1 MKKLDTFISV
11 VIPFFNREA
20 YLLKAIQSVLDQS
33 YPYWELILVNDG
45 STDQSLEIAQ
55 SVSDPRVRVISYLQN
70 QGNAYARNR
79 GWESAKYDWV
89 AYLDSDDWYQE
100 DYLKILCRAISEN
113 QLVSFFWTGVR
124 FVTEDGKIGKE
135 EWWKPLNSLPS
146 DTFFDRLGIG
156 TNAGVCFS
164 RDILLKEKGFN
175 EGFRA
180 AVDREFFL
188 RISTRY
194 QGKGIDY
201 IGINCLLG
209 SHESVRKNYKNQADA
224 YTKLIAMHKK
234 LISLNPKRKAW
245 WYHKAMWLNLYAEN
259 KREAFS
265 YFLKVKT
272 NIKSVIVFVLFLVL
286 SKKTA
291 VYLHQKMAK
300 S

>member
-1 MKKLDTFISV
+1 MKKLDTFFSV
-11 VIPFFNREA
+11 VIPFFNRET

-33 YPYWELILVNDG
+33 YPHWELILVNDG
-45 STDQSLEIAQ
+45 STDQSLELAQ
-55 SVSDPRVRVISYLQN
+55 SVQNPRVRVISYPQN

-89 AYLDSDDWYQE
+89 AYLDSDDWYQK
-100 DYLKILCRAISEN
+100 DYLKKLCSTISEN
-113 QLVSFFWTGVR
+113 PLVSFFWTGVR

-135 EWWKPLNSLPS
+135 ECWKPLNSLPS

-175 EGFRA
+175 EGFKA

-224 YTKLIAMHKK
+224 YTKLITMHEK
-234 LISLNPKRKAW
+234 LISLSPKRKMW
-245 WYHKAMWLNLYAEN
+245 WYHKAMWLSLYAEN
-259 KREAFS
+259 KREAFW
-265 YFLKVKT
+265 FLRKGSFKP
-272 NIKSVIVFVLFLVL
+272 KSCLVFLVFL
-286 SKKTA
+286 ILPTEAGMKFHKRLAS
-291 VYLHQKMAK
+291 
-300 S
+300 